1 MAKLKK
7 KINERKL
14 LQGILLF
21 IGFTIV
27 FLSFFGDKGFIALQK
42 LRTQEAELA
51 HEIQGLQSEREEW
64 EAKVKALKNGTSFY
78 EAIGR
83 EKLGLVNPDEI
94 IIQTEK

>member
-1 MAKLKK
+1 MAKLKN

-21 IGFTIV
+21 IGF
-27 FLSFFGDKGFIALQK
+27 IALQK
-42 LRTQEAELA
+42 LKVQEAELA
-51 HEIQGLQSEREEW
+51 LEIQGLQSEREEW
-64 EAKVKALKNGTSFY
+64 EAKVGALKNGTSYY

-83 EKLGLVNPDEI
+83 EQLGLVKPDEI

>member
-1 MAKLKK
+1 MAKLKN

-42 LRTQEAELA
+42 LKVQEAELA
-51 HEIQGLQSEREEW
+51 LEIQGLQSEREEW
-64 EAKVKALKNGTSFY
+64 EAKVGALKNGTSYY

-83 EKLGLVNPDEI
+83 EQLGLVKPDEI